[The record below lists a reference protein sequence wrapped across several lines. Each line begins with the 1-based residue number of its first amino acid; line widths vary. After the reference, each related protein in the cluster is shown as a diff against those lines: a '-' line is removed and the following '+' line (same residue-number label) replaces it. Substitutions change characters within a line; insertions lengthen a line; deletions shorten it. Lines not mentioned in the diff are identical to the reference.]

1 MSRNKDIMSLHL
13 ITKEPYSVCRA
24 RMKRNKWNFAYAL
37 LEDKPIY
44 QVIKASEEL
53 RRTFIKTLSPAIETV
68 TKTVIELAKLL
79 REAQEEEN
87 AQKFNKIKT
96 SD

>member
-1 MSRNKDIMSLHL
+1 MSRNKDIMALHL
-13 ITKEPYSVCRA
+13 ITNEPYSVCRA

-44 QVIKASEEL
+44 QAIKASDEL
-53 RRTFIKTLSPAIETV
+53 RRTFIKTLNPVIEKAAEV
-68 TKTVIELAKLL
+68 TKELAKLL

-87 AQKFNKIKT
+87 AQKFNNSQT

>member
-1 MSRNKDIMSLHL
+1 MSRNKDIMALHL
-13 ITKEPYSVCRA
+13 ITHEPYSVCRA

-44 QVIKASEEL
+44 QVLKASDEL
-53 RRTFIKTLSPAIETV
+53 RRTFIKTLNPVIEKAVEV
-68 TKTVIELAKLL
+68 TKELARLL

-87 AQKFNKIKT
+87 SQKFNKIKT

>member
-13 ITKEPYSVCRA
+13 ITNEPYSVCRA

-44 QVIKASEEL
+44 QVIKASDEL
-53 RRTFIKTLSPAIETV
+53 RRTFIKAFNPVVEKAVEV
-68 TKTVIELAKLL
+68 TKELAKLL
-79 REAQEEEN
+79 KEAQEEEN

>member
-13 ITKEPYSVCRA
+13 ITNEPYSVCRA

-44 QVIKASEEL
+44 QVIKATDEI
-53 RRTFIKTLSPAIETV
+53 RKTFVKTLSPLVEKAAEETA
-68 TKTVIELAKLL
+68 KLAKLL
-79 REAQEEEN
+79 KEVQ
-87 AQKFNKIKT
+87 I
-96 SD
+96 

>member
-24 RMKRNKWNFAYAL
+24 RMKRNKWNFTYAL

-44 QVIKASEEL
+44 QVIKASDEL
-53 RRTFIKTLSPAIETV
+53 RRTFIKTLYPAVETA
-68 TKTVIELAKLL
+68 TKTVIELTKLL
-79 REAQEEEN
+79 KDA
-87 AQKFNKIKT
+87 KITT
-96 SD
+96 S